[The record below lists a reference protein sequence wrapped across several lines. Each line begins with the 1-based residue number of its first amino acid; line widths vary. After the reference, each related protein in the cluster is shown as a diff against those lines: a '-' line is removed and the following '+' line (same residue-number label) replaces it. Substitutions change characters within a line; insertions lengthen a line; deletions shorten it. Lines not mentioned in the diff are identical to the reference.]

1 MPLSCSIDSHTHIH
15 SPTHSAIS
23 DAGES
28 ATGWDNQQTS
38 VIFKESIYYIA
49 VILTLRGQL
58 WISLYYFI
66 FLHFGRG
73 LYQAFFFFLDLG
85 LSRWIVAFTRP
96 TLPFH
101 FKQNLHFKLLSLPC
115 GHTPSIINEKSS
127 VMKLFL
133 SWLLFFILSF
143 FNTYLSVCWCETY
156 RTQINFP
163 DADWRVIMWCWFVR
177 SVCGC
182 GWLSQEHRTRQIYQ
196 WHHTMIPQ
204 CCLMSRFAL
213 NLEVGKA
220 RIFLTRFIDW

>member
-1 MPLSCSIDSHTHIH
+1 MAARFKQGVTPALRRKQTKARGETACRYPAASTHIH

-73 LYQAFFFFLDLG
+73 LYQAFFFFFFDLG

-143 FNTYLSVCWCETY
+143 LIPT
-156 RTQINFP
+156 FP
-163 DADWRVIMWCWFVR
+163 CVGVR
-177 SVCGC
+177 
-182 GWLSQEHRTRQIYQ
+182 
-196 WHHTMIPQ
+196 HT
-204 CCLMSRFAL
+204 
-213 NLEVGKA
+213 A
-220 RIFLTRFIDW
+220 RRSIFLTRTGES